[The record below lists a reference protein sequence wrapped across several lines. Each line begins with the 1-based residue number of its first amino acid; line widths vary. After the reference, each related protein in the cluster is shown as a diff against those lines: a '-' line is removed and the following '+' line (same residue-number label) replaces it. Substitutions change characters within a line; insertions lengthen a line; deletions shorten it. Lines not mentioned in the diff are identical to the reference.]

1 MKPSPIGPRHAP
13 DPPARRAL
21 EKLLAT
27 AAGDPRLMR
36 WGYDGIMEALAAYCA
51 RAYQLGRDR
60 GRRELL
66 RQMGG
71 KP

>member
-1 MKPSPIGPRHAP
+1 MSPRWAP

-27 AAGDPRLMR
+27 ARDDPLFGDGDSNRL
-36 WGYDGIMEALAAYCA
+36 EALLAYCA

-60 GRRELL
+60 GRRELMK
-66 RQMGG
+66 QMGG
-71 KP
+71 RGSW

>member
-1 MKPSPIGPRHAP
+1 MAPRHAP

-27 AAGDPRLMR
+27 ARDDPMFGGCESYSRDDRL
-36 WGYDGIMEALAAYCA
+36 EALAAYLG

-66 RQMGG
+66 RQIGD

>member
-1 MKPSPIGPRHAP
+1 MAPRWAP
-13 DPPARRAL
+13 DPPTRRVL

-27 AAGDPRLMR
+27 AANDPLFGNCESWSADERLQ
-36 WGYDGIMEALAAYCA
+36 ALAAYCA

-60 GRRELL
+60 GRRETL
-66 RQMGG
+66 RQTGG

>member
-1 MKPSPIGPRHAP
+1 MSPRHAP

-27 AAGDPRLMR
+27 AAADPRLMR
-36 WGYDGIMEALAAYCA
+36 SGWDEIMEAFAAYCA

-60 GRRELL
+60 GRRELMS
-66 RQMGG
+66 RIGG